1 MMIKKYLSTLS
12 NMQAFLR
19 LVGLGEVEANQ
30 RMDAAG
36 MLTGLGIDL
45 DVIKHPNNILPALN
59 GWYDTPQYSEQDLP
73 EIMRRLSQIYAAGK
87 FTRQTFRAKKKPVA

>member
-19 LVGLGEVEANQ
+19 LVGLGEVETNQ

-36 MLTGLGIDL
+36 MLTALGIDL
-45 DVIKHPNNILPALN
+45 DVIKTANDILPALN
-59 GWYDTPQYSEQDLP
+59 GWYDAPQYSKQDLP
-73 EIMRRLSQIYAAGK
+73 EILRRLRQIYAAGK
-87 FTRQTFRAKKKPVA
+87 ITQQTFKAKKKPVA